1 MDYHHSPYARGRLW
15 LGLRPWQRHSLVLA
29 VAGVVYIAIGVVYL
43 AIGLTPD
50 RAIGLRLALRCTGDS
65 IIPWAIVW
73 IVIGTLAI
81 TSTRWPPASKTWGYA
96 ALTAMA
102 AMWGSIYGLGILIL
116 HTPLAGLSGAFVWYL
131 VAFLWWA
138 ISGLMNPD
146 DFPRA
151 E

>member
-1 MDYHHSPYARGRLW
+1 MPPNQGPQAGPTSW

-50 RAIGLRLALRCTGDS
+50 RATGLRVALRCTGGS

-73 IVIGTLAI
+73 IVIGAMAI
-81 TSTRWPPASKTWGYA
+81 TSTRWPPASKRWGYA
-96 ALTAMA
+96 ALTSMA

-116 HTPLAGLSGAFVWYL
+116 HTPIAGLSGAFVWYL
-131 VAFLWWA
+131 VAFMWWA

-146 DFPRA
+146 DFPQA